1 MISETVVELSRW
13 QFAITAMF
21 HFLFVPLTLGLSVL
35 LALMESAYVLSGL
48 AIYKVS
54 CQFWGRLFA
63 VNFVLGVA
71 TRLTMVFQFGMN
83 GSYFS
88 HYVGDIFALP
98 LAIEALSTFFLA
110 SLLFGPYLFGWERFG
125 KRQHLLVTW
134 LIALAVNIS
143 ALWVLIANGW
153 MQNPVGAEFNYQSF
167 RMELTDFTQL
177 LNNPFAAAKALHSI
191 TASYATASATV
202 LAISAWF
209 LLKNPDDAMA
219 HNSYK
224 LAAPLGLV
232 AMLLVAGLGDSTPHH
247 DSPVQNRKFAALAGD
262 DLGALLPDIE
272 ARVRNGMKAYAL
284 LQDLRDN
291 NADPALLA
299 DFELRKADLGYA
311 LLLNRWT
318 EHPADASDKQ
328 IALAARFA
336 LPGSPALLYWTYR
349 FMIAGGIATLLLFLL
364 AVWRT
369 TLDKKLPQAW
379 LLRLCLYGAPLPWL
393 VCIGGWFV
401 AEAGKQPWAVA
412 GILPTFLGFSSL
424 STKELILSLA
434 VYAITYATLAFITL
448 YLIRQIIRT
457 HISSPAQG
465 AVQ

>member
-13 QFAITAMF
+13 QFAISAMF

-35 LALMESAYVLSGL
+35 LALMESAYVLSGQ
-48 AIYKVS
+48 AIYKAG

-63 VNFVLGVA
+63 INFVLGVA
-71 TRLTMVFQFGMN
+71 TRLTLVFQFGMN

-125 KRQHLLVTW
+125 KRQHLLITW
-134 LIALAVNIS
+134 LIALAVNVS

-153 MQNPVGAEFNYQSF
+153 MQNPVGAAFNYQSF

-177 LNNPFAAAKALHSI
+177 LNNPVAAAKALHTI
-191 TASYATASATV
+191 AASYVTASATV
-202 LAISAWF
+202 LAISAW
-209 LLKNPDDAMA
+209 LLIKNPKDAMA
-219 HNSYK
+219 HSSYK
-224 LAAPLGLV
+224 LAAPFGLA
-232 AMLLVAGLGDSTPHH
+232 AMLLVGGLGDATPHH
-247 DSPVQNRKFAALAGD
+247 DSPVQNRKLATLAGD
-262 DLGALLPDIE
+262 DLGALLPEIE
-272 ARVRNGMKAYAL
+272 ARIRNGIKAYAL

-291 NADPALLA
+291 NTDPALLA
-299 DFELRKADLGYA
+299 DFDRRKADLGYA

-328 IALAARFA
+328 IALAAQFA
-336 LPGSPALLYWTYR
+336 LPGSPKLLYWTYR
-349 FMIAGGIATLLLFLL
+349 LMIACGIVTLLLLLL
-364 AVWRT
+364 AVWRI
-369 TLDKKLPQAW
+369 LDKKLPQPW
-379 LLRLCLYGAPLPWL
+379 LLRLCLYGVPLPWL
-393 VCIGGWFV
+393 ACIGGWFI
-401 AEAGKQPWAVA
+401 AEAGKQPWAIA
-412 GILPTFLGFSSL
+412 DTLPTFLSVSSL
-424 STKELILSLA
+424 SAKELIFSLVA
-434 VYAITYATLAFITL
+434 YAITYATVAFIGL
-448 YLIRQIIRT
+448 FLIRRTIRP